1 MDVKIYK
8 FAEFELDLAE
18 SELRNGKSSVPLQ
31 EKPLQLLCALL
42 DHPQRVVT
50 REQLRDRMWDSRTVV
65 NFEQGINVAIKKV
78 RSALGDTAENP
89 RFIETVAKKGYRFL
103 APVEVMWRADAPPLN
118 LPAQPIPEIGV
129 RTDTGTLRARD
140 GRTLRAAIVAGIC
153 CLAGA
158 GIVTVLLGGRPKP
171 SFHSLAVLPLQN
183 LSPDA
188 GQDYL
193 ADGITEELT
202 TSLAETL
209 PLRVIS
215 RTSVM
220 PYKQTNKSIQQI
232 ARELGVDAIVEGS
245 VARAGNQVS
254 VTVQLIDPGVD
265 RHLWA
270 QRYERRPED
279 LLAME
284 SEVAQAIALRV
295 NSTLSPAQRPRV
307 TAHSV
312 DPGVY
317 DLWLMGRYHW
327 NRRTMADFAQAK
339 SYFEQA
345 AARDPGYAPAYA
357 GLAEVLAL
365 STQYG
370 AVSFEDALPR
380 ASAAA
385 THAVELDDN
394 LAEAHAILGFI
405 ELAGR
410 RWRPSEAEFRRALA
424 IDPSLAEAHHWIAY
438 LLFFLDRRDEAV
450 AEIAKA
456 RALDPLS
463 AVTNADEGHFLY
475 AMRDFDKA
483 RVRLR
488 RAIEIAPDLGQSHE
502 TLALVDLETGHLA
515 DAQREAR
522 TGLAFDP
529 NNPRT
534 LGEAGYVLASSGA
547 TTDAQGLLSTL
558 LNMMQQGSSGASFP
572 ALVEIALGQPDR
584 ALELLEQSPALR
596 TYNIRALGQWH
607 GFEKL
612 IPDARYQKLLADDP

>member
-8 FAEFELDLAE
+8 FAEFELDPAE
-18 SELRNGKSSVPLQ
+18 GELRNGESSVPLQ
-31 EKPLQLLCALL
+31 EKPLRLLCTLL

-78 RSALGDTAENP
+78 RSALGDTTENP
-89 RFIETVAKKGYRFL
+89 RFIETIAKKGYRFL
-103 APVEVMWRADAPPLN
+103 APVEVMVRAHAPPLS
-118 LPAQPIPEIGV
+118 LPALPIPDASVPTARGA
-129 RTDTGTLRARD
+129 LRARHS
-140 GRTLRAAIVAGIC
+140 RVFWVAIVAGIGC
-153 CLAGA
+153 MAGA
-158 GIVTVLLGGRPKP
+158 GIVTAILGGRPNP
-171 SFHSLAVLPLQN
+171 RFHALAVLPLQN
-183 LSPDA
+183 LSPDP

-209 PLRVIS
+209 RLRVIS

-220 PYKQTNKSIQQI
+220 PYKQTNKSIRQI

-245 VARAGNQVS
+245 VARSGNQVS
-254 VTVQLIDPGVD
+254 VTVQLIDPGED

-270 QRYERRPED
+270 QGYKRRPED
-279 LLAME
+279 VLAME

-295 NSTLSPAQRPRV
+295 SSTLSPAQRPRV
-307 TAHSV
+307 IAHSV

-317 DLWLMGRYHW
+317 DLWLLGRYHW
-327 NRRTMADFAQAK
+327 NKRTMADFAQAK

-365 STQYG
+365 SPQYG
-370 AVSFEDALPR
+370 PVSFEDALPQ

-385 THAVELDDN
+385 EHAIQLDDN

-405 ELAGR
+405 ELNGHQ
-410 RWRPSEAEFRRALA
+410 WRQSEAEFRRALA

-438 LLFFLDRRDEAV
+438 LLLFLDRREEAV

-456 RALDPLS
+456 RTLDPLS
-463 AVTNADEGHFLY
+463 AIINADEGHFLY
-475 AMRDFDKA
+475 VTRDFDKA
-483 RVRLR
+483 RASLR
-488 RAIEIAPDLGQSHE
+488 RAIELAPDLGQPHE
-502 TLALVDLETGHLA
+502 TLALVELETGHPA

-522 TGLAFDP
+522 IGLAFDP

-534 LGEAGYVLASSGA
+534 LGEAGYVLASTGA
-547 TTDAQGLLSTL
+547 TTDAQGLLSML
-558 LNMMQQGSSGASFP
+558 LDMLQRHSSGASFP
-572 ALVEIALGQPDR
+572 ALVEIALEQPNR
-584 ALELLEQSPALR
+584 ALELLERSPAR
-596 TYNIRALGQWH
+596 STYNIRALGQWH

-612 IPDARYQKLLADDP
+612 VPDARYQKLLAADP

>member
-18 SELRNGKSSVPLQ
+18 GKLRNGKSLVALQ
-31 EKPLQLLCALL
+31 EKPLRLLCALL

-65 NFEQGINVAIKKV
+65 NFEQSINVAIKKV
-78 RSALGDTAENP
+78 RSALGDVTENP
-89 RFIETVAKKGYRFL
+89 RFIETIAKKGYRFL
-103 APVEVMWRADAPPLN
+103 VPVEVTVRAHAPPLS
-118 LPAQPIPEIGV
+118 LPAQLIPEAGV
-129 RTDTGTLRARD
+129 RMDTGALRARD
-140 GRTLRAAIVAGIC
+140 GRTLRVAIIAGIC

-158 GIVTVLLGGRPKP
+158 GIGTAILGGRPKS
-171 SFHSLAVLPLQN
+171 SFHALAVLPLQN
-183 LSPDA
+183 LSPDP

-220 PYKQTNKSIQQI
+220 PYKQANKSIRQI

-245 VARAGNQVS
+245 VARSGNQVS
-254 VTVQLIDPGVD
+254 VTVQLIDPGDD

-270 QRYERRPED
+270 QEYKRRPED
-279 LLAME
+279 VLAME

-295 NSTLSPAQRPRV
+295 SSTLSPAQRPRAIV
-307 TAHSV
+307 HSV
-312 DPGVY
+312 DPEVH
-317 DLWLMGRYHW
+317 DLWLLGRYHW
-327 NRRTMADFAQAK
+327 NKRTMADFAQAK
-339 SYFEQA
+339 HDFEQA
-345 AARDPGYAPAYA
+345 LARDPGYAPAYA

-365 STQYG
+365 SPHYG
-370 AVSFEDALPR
+370 PMSNEAALPQ

-385 THAVELDDN
+385 EHAIQLDDN

-405 ELAGR
+405 ELNGNQ
-410 RWRPSEAEFRRALA
+410 WRHSEAEFHRALA
-424 IDPSLAEAHHWIAY
+424 IDPSLAEAHHWIAF
-438 LLFFLDRRDEAV
+438 LLLFLDRRDEAV

-456 RALDPLS
+456 RELDPLS

-475 AMRDFDKA
+475 AMRDFDEA
-483 RVRLR
+483 RVRLLR
-488 RAIEIAPDLGQSHE
+488 SIELAPELGQPHE
-502 TLALVDLETGHLA
+502 TLALVELETGHPT

-522 TGLAFDP
+522 TGLTLDP

-534 LGEAGYVLASSGA
+534 LGEAGYVLASTGA
-547 TTDAQGLLSTL
+547 TTDAQGLLSML
-558 LNMMQQGSSGASFP
+558 LDMMQRGSSASFP
-572 ALVEIALGQPDR
+572 ALVEVAFGQPDR
-584 ALELLEQSPALR
+584 ALDLLVRSPAR
-596 TYNIRALGQWH
+596 STYNIRALGQWH

-612 IPDARYQKLLADDP
+612 VPDARYQKLLAEDP